1 MASITGALSNDEY
14 RAVKA
19 LSKSDLDLI
28 HQSPALIEWSSNAPS
43 DGSPAVD
50 RGTDLHCALLE
61 PSEFTARYVR
71 MPEYDLRTSAGRANA
86 ESFRESMNGSG
97 RIIHTAQ
104 EHDMVIA
111 MRDSVLAHPVARSL
125 LTVSGKSEQSI
136 FWKLDELPL
145 KARPDRIPDEEHFGH
160 VLVDVKKVGDMST
173 KRKVQTHF
181 EDYRYHVQTAFYSD
195 AYFQLTGEVPRFI
208 FICVGER
215 RSIGRHPVHVT
226 ELPLEWIELGR
237 DEYRKDLEIAK
248 DLQEFG
254 SSFDVEL
261 LPMPK
266 WVNK

>member
-1 MASITGALSNDEY
+1 MASITGALTNDEY
-14 RAVKA
+14 RKVKA
-19 LSKSDLDLI
+19 WSKSDLDLL
-28 HQSPALIEWSSNAPS
+28 HQSPALIEWSRNAPS
-43 DGSPAVD
+43 DGSEAVE
-50 RGTDLHCALLE
+50 RGTTLHCALLE
-61 PSEFTARYVR
+61 PDEFTARYVR

-86 ESFRESMNGSG
+86 ESFRESMNCSG

-125 LTVSGKSEQSI
+125 LTVSGNSEQSI
-136 FWKLDELPL
+136 FWKLDELLL

-160 VLVDVKKVGDMST
+160 VLVDVKKIADADKMQ
-173 KRKVQTHF
+173 RHF
-181 EDYRYHVQTAFYSD
+181 QEFRYHVQAAFYSD
-195 AYFQLTGEVPRFI
+195 AYQQLTGSMPRFI

-215 RSIGRHPVHVT
+215 RSIGRHPVHVV
-226 ELPLEWIELGR
+226 ELPLEWVELGR

-261 LPMPK
+261 IPMPK
-266 WVNK
+266 WLNK

>member
-1 MASITGALSNDEY
+1 MASITGALTNDEY
-14 RAVKA
+14 RKVKA
-19 LSKSDLDLI
+19 WSKSDLDLL
-28 HQSPALIEWSSNAPS
+28 HQSPALIEWSRNAPS
-43 DGSPAVD
+43 DGSEAVE
-50 RGTDLHCALLE
+50 RGTTLHCALLE
-61 PSEFTARYVR
+61 SSEFTARYVR
-71 MPEYDLRTSAGRANA
+71 MPEYDLRTSSGRANA

-97 RIIHTAQ
+97 RIINTAQ

-136 FWKLDELPL
+136 FWKLDELSL

-160 VLVDVKKVGDMST
+160 VLVDVKKIADADKMQS
-173 KRKVQTHF
+173 HF
-181 EDYRYHVQTAFYSD
+181 QQLRYHVQASFYSD

-215 RSIGRHPVHVT
+215 RSIGRHPVHVV

-266 WVNK
+266 WINK